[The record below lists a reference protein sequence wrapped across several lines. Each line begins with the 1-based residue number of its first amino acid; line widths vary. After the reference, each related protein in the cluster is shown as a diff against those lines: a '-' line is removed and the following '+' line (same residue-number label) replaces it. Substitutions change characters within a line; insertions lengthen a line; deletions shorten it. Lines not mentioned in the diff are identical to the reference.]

1 MVIEEKKNDL
11 LRENRVLIFRLTI
24 LRKQHQSE
32 FETTNRNNIRT
43 KVILS
48 AALLH
53 YSGYTSIL
61 KN

>member
-1 MVIEEKKNDL
+1 MNLK
-11 LRENRVLIFRLTI
+11 RL
-24 LRKQHQSE
+24 
-32 FETTNRNNIRT
+32 NRNNIRT

-61 KN
+61 KTDFEYEKVSGVYVVRDNEV